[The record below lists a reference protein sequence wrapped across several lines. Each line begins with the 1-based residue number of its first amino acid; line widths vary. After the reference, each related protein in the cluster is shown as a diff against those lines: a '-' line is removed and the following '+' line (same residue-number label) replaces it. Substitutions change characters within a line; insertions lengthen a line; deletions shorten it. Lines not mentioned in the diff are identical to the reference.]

1 MTEKNDADVIDN
13 AEKPLPAFV
22 KAAPELLPLWDWWV
36 QNGKSTIMTL
46 VVVAVAVLGFY
57 GVRGYL
63 NGRNAKASRALS
75 VSNASE
81 ELSGAVAEYGSSS
94 IGAGLKL
101 RLAKSHYDNDQ
112 FQDALD
118 VYEAIIKDAGKDD
131 PFLDIAVLGKA
142 FALEGLKKYQEA
154 QEVFSTYAS
163 DESKSHDGYRTTAQF
178 GVARCKALQ
187 QKNAAEAV
195 EYLTGLKDAT
205 TDEDKK
211 TRIDS
216 MLALLKHYDFS
227 HEDATLS
234 DAFSLPEAL
243 PTPGSNAAI
252 PAPAAQPAVPAPA
265 PAAAK
270 PATPAPAA
278 APAAAKPATPA
289 PAPAPAAAKPAT
301 PAPAPAPAAA
311 KPATPA
317 PAATAKP

>member
-1 MTEKNDADVIDN
+1 MTEKKDADVIDNAIDN

-46 VVVAVAVLGFY
+46 VVAAVALLGFY

-81 ELSGAVAEYGSSS
+81 ELSSAVAEYGSSS

-118 VYEAIIKDAGKDD
+118 VYEAIIKDAAKDD

-154 QEVFSTYAS
+154 QEVFSSYAS
-163 DESKSHDGYRTTAQF
+163 DESKSHDGYRSIAQF

-187 QKNAAEAV
+187 QKSAAEAV
-195 EYLTGLKDAT
+195 AYLNGLKDAT

-211 TRIDS
+211 SRIDS
-216 MLALLKHYDFS
+216 MLSLLKHYDFS

-243 PTPGSNAAI
+243 PTPGSGAAI
-252 PAPAAQPAVPAPA
+252 PTP
-265 PAAAK
+265 AAK
-270 PATPAPAA
+270 PATPAP

-317 PAATAKP
+317 PASPAKP

>member
-46 VVVAVAVLGFY
+46 VVVAVALLGFY

-118 VYEAIIKDAGKDD
+118 VYEAIIKDAGQDD

-154 QEVFSTYAS
+154 QAVFSSYAS

-178 GVARCKALQ
+178 GVARCKALL

-211 TRIDS
+211 SRFDS
-216 MLALLKHYDFS
+216 MLSLLKHYDFS

-243 PTPGSNAAI
+243 PTPGASAAI
-252 PAPAAQPAVPAPA
+252 PAP
-265 PAAAK
+265 
-270 PATPAPAA
+270 
-278 APAAAKPATPA
+278 AAKPATPA
-289 PAPAPAAAKPAT
+289 PAPAPVAAKPATPAPASAPAAATPAT

-317 PAATAKP
+317 PAAKP

>member
-46 VVVAVAVLGFY
+46 VVAAVALLGFY

-154 QEVFSTYAS
+154 QEVFSSYAS

-216 MLALLKHYDFS
+216 MLSLLKHYDFS

-252 PAPAAQPAVPAPA
+252 PAPAAKPAAPAPA
-265 PAAAK
+265 PA
-270 PATPAPAA
+270 PV
-278 APAAAKPATPA
+278 AAKPATPA

-301 PAPAPAPAAA
+301 PAPAPAA
-311 KPATPA
+311 KP
-317 PAATAKP
+317 

>member
-1 MTEKNDADVIDN
+1 MTEKNDADVVDN

-36 QNGKSTIMTL
+36 KNGKSTITTL
-46 VVVAVAVLGFY
+46 IVAAVVLLGFY

-63 NGRNAKASRALS
+63 SGRNAKASRALS
-75 VSNASE
+75 VPNAPE
-81 ELSGAVAEYGSSS
+81 ELASAVAEYGSSS
-94 IGAGLKL
+94 MGVGLKL
-101 RLAKSHYDNDQ
+101 RLAKNHYDNDQ

-118 VYEAIIKDAGKDD
+118 VYESVIKDAGKDD

-142 FALEGLKKYQEA
+142 FSLEGLKKYQEA
-154 QEVFSTYAS
+154 QEAFSSYAS
-163 DESKSHDGYRTTAQF
+163 NESKSHDGYRSIAQF

-195 EYLTGLKDAT
+195 EYLQGLKDAA

-211 TRIDS
+211 SRFDS
-216 MLALLKHYDFS
+216 MLSLLKHYDFS

-252 PAPAAQPAVPAPA
+252 PAPAP
-265 PAAAK
+265 
-270 PATPAPAA
+270 

-301 PAPAPAPAAA
+301 PAPAPAA
-311 KPATPA
+311 KP
-317 PAATAKP
+317 